1 MLTLTTNEV
10 PTSYTRTSGNMFYLN
25 GTTPNYIIM
34 VIPTT
39 WTTPSIGN
47 PAGGVINL
55 GKEKSSISI
64 SGISGITFDVYS
76 TTSTQSINN
85 VYIN

>member
-1 MLTLTTNEV
+1 M
-10 PTSYTRTSGNMFYLN
+10 N
-25 GTTPNYIIM
+25 GQTPNYLIM

-47 PAGGVINL
+47 PAGGELNL
-55 GKEKSSISI
+55 GKEKSNISI

-76 TTSTQSINN
+76 TTSNN
-85 VYIN
+85 CIIRDVYIN